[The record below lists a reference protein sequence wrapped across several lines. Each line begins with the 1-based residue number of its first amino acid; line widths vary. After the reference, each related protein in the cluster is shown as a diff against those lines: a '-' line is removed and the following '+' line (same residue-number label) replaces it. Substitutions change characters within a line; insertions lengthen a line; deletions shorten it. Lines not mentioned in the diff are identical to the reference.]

1 MGSWAE
7 WTHVIED
14 AGYSAAFMLILSW
27 GLNRGEEHSRRH
39 SLFTFI
45 AAFYFGIAYGL
56 HHNFHSR
63 LLHWPLS
70 VVSTGIIV
78 SYLAFALVLRR
89 AIASNWRR
97 DWQVWRPRFKRLLSG
112 SK

>member
-7 WTHVIED
+7 WTHVIKD

-27 GLNRGEEHSRRH
+27 GLNRREEDSSRH
-39 SLFTFI
+39 NLLTFI
-45 AAFYFGIAYGL
+45 AALYFGVAYGL
-56 HHNFHSR
+56 HRTFHSR

-70 VVSTGIIV
+70 VVSTVTVV
-78 SYLAFALVLRR
+78 SYLGIVLVLRR
-89 AIASNWRR
+89 VIASNWRR